1 MTAIS
6 ILGTNVFADENSNIL
21 QSFQEDQ
28 TRLLSEYTR
37 LFNLKDPNYKIDD
50 PICKPI
56 RLAEAQI
63 ENQKILELKI
73 TEDRIERKILS
84 KCSESS
90 NERMF
95 SVVQNTVEAIKN
107 ISLADEKLLGEMSD
121 RATHKSLSRETY
133 ELLNY
138 PKLELVLKNKCPSSS
153 PFYND
158 IERFRTNLVLQD
170 LYPTIAGTVLSVV
183 IANATLKGLSQLLW
197 SPVRSQLTRFGV
209 SERVFKISNRIK
221 NVLLGT
227 AIVGSS
233 AGMLYVAKKKSENS
247 NSQIEVENNNEKIT
261 LSLFSELT
269 FPEPTLIAYAFKCE
283 NDLKSAYENISTTN
297 NTLNIYSQL
306 AGLTCKSFFREATRA
321 LKILNEPK
329 NYCLPGN
336 SGAEKRII
344 AKLNYMSEQW
354 PLFRDIADKN
364 NFSF

>member
-158 IERFRTNLVLQD
+158 I
-170 LYPTIAGTVLSVV
+170 
-183 IANATLKGLSQLLW
+183 
-197 SPVRSQLTRFGV
+197 
-209 SERVFKISNRIK
+209 
-221 NVLLGT
+221 
-227 AIVGSS
+227 
-233 AGMLYVAKKKSENS
+233 
-247 NSQIEVENNNEKIT
+247 
-261 LSLFSELT
+261 
-269 FPEPTLIAYAFKCE
+269 
-283 NDLKSAYENISTTN
+283 
-297 NTLNIYSQL
+297 
-306 AGLTCKSFFREATRA
+306 
-321 LKILNEPK
+321 
-329 NYCLPGN
+329 
-336 SGAEKRII
+336 
-344 AKLNYMSEQW
+344 
-354 PLFRDIADKN
+354 
-364 NFSF
+364 